1 MTAWAR
7 GVFLSLCYGEEKS
20 QNTDVEVSQE
30 TELMPEIRVSE
41 LALICGF
48 NIELLK
54 QRLSKILKSVDFETS
69 IR

>member
-7 GVFLSLCYGEEKS
+7 GVFLSLCYGQEKS

-41 LALICGF
+41 LAL
-48 NIELLK
+48 
-54 QRLSKILKSVDFETS
+54 SY
-69 IR
+69 